1 MYSANGDKIL
11 GIDVGQ
17 CALYRAGLTT
27 ALITK
32 LQLATRYPEISGIG
46 TWKAYLLL
54 RPVLQPV
61 LRDEALTRVSYDT
74 RTYAGAGYLRN
85 YNTEG
90 TLR

>member
-46 TWKAYLLL
+46 T
-54 RPVLQPV
+54 
-61 LRDEALTRVSYDT
+61 
-74 RTYAGAGYLRN
+74 
-85 YNTEG
+85 
-90 TLR
+90 